1 MTDLHS
7 STLSNIEFVNCKI
20 LGVKFNLCNDF
31 IFDVRFSNCILDY
44 SSFAKRKMAKTQ
56 FINSSLKGVDFGEAN
71 LKQAQFTDC
80 DLHETIFYHS
90 NLQGADFTSARSY
103 IIDINENT
111 VKKARFSK
119 DDLAGLLQQF
129 GIVIE

>member
-1 MTDLHS
+1 MT
-7 STLSNIEFVNCKI
+7 
-20 LGVKFNLCNDF
+20 
-31 IFDVRFSNCILDY
+31 
-44 SSFAKRKMAKTQ
+44 KTQ

-103 IIDINENT
+103 IIDINENM

-119 DDLAGLLQQF
+119 DGLAGLLLQF